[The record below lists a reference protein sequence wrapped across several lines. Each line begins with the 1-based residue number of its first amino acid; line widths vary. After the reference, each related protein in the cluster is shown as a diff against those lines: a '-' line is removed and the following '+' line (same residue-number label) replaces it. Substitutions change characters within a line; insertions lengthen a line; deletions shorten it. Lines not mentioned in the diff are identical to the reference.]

1 MISIEN
7 SGLWKTEGGKSLIN
21 KMLLPI
27 TKYEVVM
34 KKTPGILDTKLS
46 LKCKYQVTSKSLS

>member
-1 MISIEN
+1 MINIEN
-7 SGLWKTEGGKSLIN
+7 SGLWKTEGGGGGGSFIN

-34 KKTPGILDTKLS
+34 RKTPGILDTF
-46 LKCKYQVTSKSLS
+46 